1 MALKDGKDGNA
12 GGRLRKTRVSELL
25 GVEHPVLGGCMQW
38 ITGPEFTAAV
48 SNAGALGIM
57 SSAMFPTQEEFRAA
71 LRRLKG
77 LTDKPF
83 AVNLNLFPAL
93 RPIDNR
99 LYAEVILEEGGVAA
113 VETSGHRP
121 PDDLIELL
129 QGGGLKLLHKCVSVR
144 HALSA
149 QEAGVDAVTLFG
161 HEGGGHIGDIATLSL
176 VTCGV
181 DALDIPVI
189 AAGGIIDGRGML
201 AAFSLG
207 AEAVLL
213 GTRLLLTEE
222 CPISDEVKGSLLA
235 AAETDTMP
243 LLGSVHNT
251 IRVIRNRAAEKAAEL
266 ETAGADFQEILAIVA
281 GSRTRGML
289 EGGEVDQGVLACGQ
303 SVGAIHDVKT
313 VREVVA
319 EMVAEAE
326 AIARGLA
333 CADMA

>member
-1 MALKDGKDGNA
+1 MF
-12 GGRLRKTRVSELL
+12 KTRITELF
-25 GVEHPVLGGCMQW
+25 GIEYPVLGGCMQW

-57 SSAMFPTQEEFRAA
+57 SSAMFPTQEEFREA

-77 LTDKPF
+77 LTGRPF
-83 AVNLNLFPAL
+83 AINLNLFPAL

-121 PDDLIELL
+121 PEDIVAMLK
-129 QGGGLKLLHKCVSVR
+129 GGGLKLMHKCVNVR

-149 QEAGVDAVTLFG
+149 QKAGVDAVTLFG
-161 HEGGGHIGDIATLSL
+161 YEGGGHIGDVATLSL
-176 VTCGV
+176 VPRAV
-181 DALDIPVI
+181 DVLDVPVI
-189 AAGGIIDGRGML
+189 AAGGIADGRGML

-213 GTRLLLTEE
+213 GTRLLMTRE
-222 CPISDEVKGSLLA
+222 CPISGPVKENLLA
-235 AAETDTMP
+235 AAETDTVP

-251 IRVIRNRAAEKAAEL
+251 IRVIRNQAAEKAAEL
-266 ETAGADFQEILAIVA
+266 EGAGADFLDILAIVA
-281 GSRTRGML
+281 GSNTRSML
-289 EGGEVDQGVLACGQ
+289 ERGEVDLGVLACSQ
-303 SVGAIHDVKT
+303 SVGIIHDIKT
-313 VREVVA
+313 VKEVLT

-326 AIARGLA
+326 AIARRLA
-333 CADMA
+333 SADRV